1 MAGNNQTLAA
11 AIHHLMSATIPAL
24 GNDFFDPTGADSGE
38 SCSFQVNGCNFEF
51 QRCMTSA
58 PGQIPPHIAY
68 RIRGQCGRLTVYVTY
83 PQEDPN
89 FISTRNALAAGFR
102 FLLHCNSGMVMHQ
115 IDARSFI

>member
-11 AIHHLMSATIPAL
+11 AIHHLMSAIIPAL
-24 GNDFFDPTGADSGE
+24 GNDFFDPTGSDSGE

-68 RIRGQCGRLTVYVTY
+68 RIMGQSENLTVYVTY
-83 PQEDPN
+83 PQNDLN
-89 FISTRNALAAGFR
+89 FASTRKALVAGFK
-102 FLLHCNSGMVMHQ
+102 FLLLCNSGVVMHQ
-115 IDARSFI
+115 VDARSFI